1 MGYYVSVDG
10 TIYPVNDE
18 AAEEILRF
26 LNEQEYFEVY
36 RDDYIHSP
44 YGGTGKR
51 AIHIWQREK
60 YWEDE
65 YYKLFDK
72 TRGLIDS
79 GLIECV
85 GEDGE
90 MWCFEK
96 RTRGDEWTERNG
108 RVVYDHG
115 SNAELVAQIIEVF
128 EDFLDDRGI
137 VLHNDEKADSGDN
150 VANIYGTDYGEIQS
164 GIEFVLESWGL
175 LK

>member
-1 MGYYVSVDG
+1 MGYYAHMDG
-10 TIYPVNDE
+10 IVRPTNDE
-18 AAEEILRF
+18 AKEAILRF
-26 LNEQEYFEVY
+26 LSDQEYFEFLDVS
-36 RDDYIHSP
+36 DKNSEPKIQ
-44 YGGTGKR
+44 
-51 AIHIWQREK
+51 IWQYEK

-65 YYKLFDK
+65 YYEFFDK
-72 TRGLIDS
+72 TRGLIDN

-108 RVVYDHG
+108 WVVYDHG

-137 VLHNDEKADSGDN
+137 VLHNEEKTDSGDN
-150 VANIYGTDYGEIQS
+150 AANIYGTDYGEIQS
-164 GIEFVLESWGL
+164 GIEFVLENWGL

>member
-1 MGYYVSVDG
+1 MGYYADVDG
-10 TIYPVNDE
+10 TIHPVNDE
-18 AAEEILRF
+18 AAEEILR
-26 LNEQEYFEVY
+26 LLDENGYFEAY
-36 RDDYIHSP
+36 RDDMNSP
-44 YGGTGKR
+44 NGVTGKL
-51 AIHIWQREK
+51 AIHIWRHDK

-65 YYKLFDK
+65 YYEFFDK
-72 TRGLIDS
+72 TRGLIDN

-137 VLHNDEKADSGDN
+137 VLHNEEKTDSGDN
-150 VANIYGTDYGEIQS
+150 AANIYGTDYGELQS
-164 GIEFVLESWGL
+164 GVEWVLNEWGL